1 MHPHLRKM
9 AAMLHRARPS
19 FMHAQF
25 VRSMENM
32 QGGREG
38 EKRDGSDRAAVLFY
52 FGSES
57 RGHYHEPTTRFDE
70 RALGRSW
77 AWLS

>member
-9 AAMLHRARPS
+9 AAMLHHARPS

-38 EKRDGSDRAAVLFY
+38 EKRDGSDRAAVLFI
-52 FGSES
+52 SEV
-57 RGHYHEPTTRFDE
+57 
-70 RALGRSW
+70 RAEVIIMNQQRDSTNEL
-77 AWLS
+77 